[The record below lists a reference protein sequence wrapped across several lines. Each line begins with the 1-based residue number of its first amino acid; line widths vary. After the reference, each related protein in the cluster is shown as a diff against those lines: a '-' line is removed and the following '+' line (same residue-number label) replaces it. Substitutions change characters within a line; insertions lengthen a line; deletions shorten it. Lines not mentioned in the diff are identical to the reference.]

1 LAQTQLS
8 VLNELEK
15 TNTRYEEEN
24 KNLVEEKDDL
34 QGKIR
39 QSKKENQDKKTKNRK
54 LEAEIKQQNLKMQVM
69 EDNIEKIIQDNGA
82 QFV

>member
-1 LAQTQLS
+1 LSQKQLS